1 MKSLKNVLAEGT
13 YSMEKEDLLCYGYD
27 ASGLDVLPAAV
38 VWPTTAADISKLMQ
52 FAYQND
58 IKVIPRGA
66 GTGLTGGSVAAND
79 SIILSFEKMNRIIE
93 VDMRNLNVV
102 VEPGVING
110 DLQRALKDQG
120 YFYPPDP
127 ASLNTCTIGGNVA
140 ENAGGPRALKYGV
153 TRDYVMQL
161 EAVLPDGRVIRTGVQ
176 TKKSVVGYDLTRLLV
191 GSEGTLA
198 IITKIRLK
206 VLPLPENVI
215 TLLAAFNSLEHA
227 GKSVSRI
234 IADGI
239 IPRTMELM
247 DRMTLS
253 AVNKY
258 KNVGFPEDIEAM
270 LLIEIDGST
279 KAIAADIDKVANICN
294 GFQGKVKIAEDAASR
309 ELLWDARRAVSPALY
324 KLSPTKINE
333 DVVVPVTKVPELLSG
348 LQGISE
354 AAGVPIACFG
364 HAGDGNIHVN
374 IMTDK
379 NDKQKYEEAEKLVRK
394 TFKLTLELGGSISGE
409 HGIGLTKSKYI
420 DMELDSVNLDIMRG
434 IKKLFDAKNILNPG
448 KIFPPA
454 AGSDVR

>member
-1 MKSLKNVLAEGT
+1 MKSLVNVLADGT
-13 YSMEKEDLLCYGYD
+13 YSMDKEDLLCYGYD
-27 ASGLDVLPAAV
+27 ASGIDMSPSAV
-38 VWPTTAADISKLMQ
+38 VWPTNTAQICKLMQ

-58 IKVIPRGA
+58 IKIIPRGA
-66 GTGLTGGSVAAND
+66 GTGLTGGAVPSAD
-79 SIILSFEKMNRIIE
+79 SIIMSFEKMNRIIE
-93 VDMRNLNVV
+93 VDTRNLNVV
-102 VEPGVING
+102 VEPGVINA

-127 ASLNTCTIGGNVA
+127 ASLNICTIGGNVA

-198 IITKIRLK
+198 VITKVRLK
-206 VLPLPENVI
+206 VIPVPDNVI
-215 TLLAAFNSLEHA
+215 TLLAAFSSLEHA
-227 GKSVSRI
+227 GKSVARI
-234 IADGI
+234 IGDGI

-258 KNVGFPEDIEAM
+258 KNVGFPEDIDAM
-270 LLIEIDGST
+270 LLIEIDGNA
-279 KAIAADIDKVANICN
+279 KAIAADVDKAGNICS
-294 GFQGKVKIAEDAASR
+294 GFQGKVKIAEEAASR
-309 ELLWDARRAVSPALY
+309 ELLWEARRSVSPALY
-324 KLSPTKINE
+324 KISPTKINE
-333 DVVVPVTKVPELLSG
+333 DVVVPVTKVPELLAG
-348 LQGISE
+348 LQSLSE
-354 AAGVPIACFG
+354 SSGVPIACFG

-379 NDKQKYEEAEKLVRK
+379 SDKQSYEEAEKLVRK

-420 DMELDSVNLDIMRG
+420 DMELDSVNLEIMRG
-434 IKKLFDAKNILNPG
+434 VKRLFDTKNILNPG

-454 AGSDVR
+454 GVDVR

>member
-1 MKSLKNVLAEGT
+1 MKSLKDILVDGSF
-13 YSMEKEDLLCYGYD
+13 SMDKEDLLCYGYD
-27 ASGLDVLPAAV
+27 ASGIDVLPAAV
-38 VWPTTAADISKLMQ
+38 VWPKSTMDICKLMQ
-52 FAYQND
+52 FAWQND

-66 GTGLTGGSVAAND
+66 GTGLTGGAVPAKD
-79 SIILSFEKMNRIIE
+79 SILVSFEKMNKILEI
-93 VDMRNLNVV
+93 DTRNLNVV

-110 DLQRALKDQG
+110 DLQRALGQEG

-153 TRDYVMQL
+153 TRDYVMQI
-161 EAVLPDGRVIRTGVQ
+161 EAVLPDGKLIHTGVQ

-198 IITKIRLK
+198 VITKIRLK
-206 VLPLPENVI
+206 VLPMPESVI
-215 TLLAAFNSLEHA
+215 TLLAAFASLEQA
-227 GKSVSRI
+227 GKTVSRI

-239 IPRTMELM
+239 IPATMELM
-247 DRMTLS
+247 DKMTLV

-258 KNVGFPEDIEAM
+258 KNVGFPQDIEAM
-270 LLIEIDGST
+270 LLIEIDGNSR
-279 KAIAADIDKVANICN
+279 AIQADADKVANICN

-309 ELLWDARRAVSPALY
+309 ELLWEARRAVSPALY
-324 KLSPTKINE
+324 KISPTKINE
-333 DVVVPVTKVPELLSG
+333 DIVVPVTKVPELLTG

-354 AAGVPIACFG
+354 AYGVPIACFG

-379 NDKQKYEEAEKLVRK
+379 NDKKKYDEAEKLVRK
-394 TFKLTLELGGSISGE
+394 IFKLTIDLGGSISGE

-434 IKKLFDAKNILNPG
+434 IKKLFDTKNILNPG
-448 KIFPPA
+448 KIFPPT
-454 AGSDVR
+454 STDVH

>member
-1 MKSLKNVLAEGT
+1 MKSLNNILVDGS
-13 YSMEKEDLLCYGYD
+13 YSMDKEDLLCYGYD
-27 ASGLDVLPAAV
+27 ASGLDMSPSAV
-38 VWPTTAADISKLMQ
+38 VWPASASDICKLMQ

-66 GTGLTGGSVAAND
+66 GTGLTGGAVPSND
-79 SIILSFEKMNRIIE
+79 SIIMSFERMNRIIE
-93 VDMRNLNVV
+93 VDTRNLNVV
-102 VEPGVING
+102 LEPGVING
-110 DLQRALKDQG
+110 DLQQTLAEHG

-161 EAVLPDGRVIRTGVQ
+161 EAVLPDGRLIHTGVQ

-198 IITKIRLK
+198 VITKVRLK
-206 VLPLPENVI
+206 ILPMPESVI
-215 TLLAAFNSLEHA
+215 TLLVAFNSLEQA

-234 IADGI
+234 ISDGI

-247 DRMTLS
+247 DRITLA

-258 KNVGFPEDIEAM
+258 KTVGFPEDIDAL
-270 LLIEIDGST
+270 LLIEIDGSAN
-279 KAIAADIDKVANICN
+279 AIAADADKAANICN
-294 GFQGKVKIAEDAASR
+294 GFQGKIRIADDTASR
-309 ELLWDARRAVSPALY
+309 ELLWDARRSVSPALY
-324 KLSPTKINE
+324 KISPTKINE
-333 DVVVPVTKVPELLSG
+333 DVVVPVTKVPELLAG
-348 LQGISE
+348 LQALSE
-354 AAGVPIACFG
+354 ASGVPIACFG

-379 NDKQKYEEAEKLVRK
+379 NDKKRYDEAEKLVRK
-394 TFKLTLELGGSISGE
+394 TFKLTLDLGGSISGE

-420 DMELDSVNLDIMRG
+420 DMELDTVNLDIMRG
-434 IKKLFDAKNILNPG
+434 IKKLFDTKNILNPG
-448 KIFPPA
+448 KIFPPK
-454 AGSDVR
+454 VHT